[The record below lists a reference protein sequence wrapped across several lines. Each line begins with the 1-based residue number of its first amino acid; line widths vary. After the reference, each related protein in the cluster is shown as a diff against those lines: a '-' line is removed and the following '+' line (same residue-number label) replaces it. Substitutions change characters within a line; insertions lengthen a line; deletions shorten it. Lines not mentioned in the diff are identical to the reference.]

1 LKYLENIPESE
12 IVELNIPTAVPLVY
26 ELTNDLK
33 PIRRYYL
40 GNPEEIAKKAQAVA
54 NQAKQDV

>member
-1 LKYLENIPESE
+1 MPDEE

-26 ELTNDLK
+26 ELTDDFK

-40 GNPEEIAKKAQAVA
+40 GNQAEIEAKAKAVA
-54 NQAKQDV
+54 AQGTKK